1 MDKIIVLFFDTW
13 FYYFT
18 VSLDLP
24 NTTKISGGKL
34 PATYKALQIH
44 YHWGKDGGPGAEH
57 TIDGEQYPI
66 EVKKKTWQFNVTF
79 MYMFCMFKSI
89 VGVLCAINRCI
100 LST

>member
-13 FYYFT
+13 FYYLT

-34 PATYKALQIH
+34 PATYKALQVH

-57 TIDGEQYPI
+57 TIDGEQYPM
-66 EVKKKTWQFNVTF
+66 EVKKKKNMAV
-79 MYMFCMFKSI
+79 
-89 VGVLCAINRCI
+89 
-100 LST
+100 

>member
-13 FYYFT
+13 FYYLT

-34 PATYKALQIH
+34 PATYKALQVH

-57 TIDGEQYPI
+57 TIDGEQYPM
-66 EVKKKTWQFNVTF
+66 EVIKKKYGSL
-79 MYMFCMFKSI
+79 MSPLCMFCMFKSI
-89 VGVLCAINRCI
+89 MGVCAINRCI